1 MKNIKRLTLAVCAVL
16 LACLLCVCAV
26 AEVAPEQPV
35 PTESVAPVAE
45 VAEEESTPVPAE
57 EPSQAPSEEST
68 ATEEPVVTEEPATTT
83 EEPVVEPFSKGY
95 VLAKEGLVL
104 YADAA
109 LTEKAGE
116 LESDAVLYIDGRMGD
131 ILTAFYTVDAELATA
146 YTKADKVEELT
157 EAELAEYLDWC
168 KKNEIE
174 VFFDVAAKTLPL
186 MDVTF
191 VVEQPVVEEPVVEE
205 PVVEEPVEDLPAE
218 DLVEDLPAEDLVED
232 LPSEELIEDEPVEG
246 ALAFDAETLTYTSES
261 GEVIAYIDAEGNLI
275 DAATGL
281 VLAKVDLE
289 LGVIYIPEA
298 AAETEIPQE

>member
-57 EPSQAPSEEST
+57 EPSQAPSEEPT

-218 DLVEDLPAEDLVED
+218 DLVEDLP
-232 LPSEELIEDEPVEG
+232 SEELIEDGEDLSSEEVIEEELVEEPVG
-246 ALAFDAETLTYTSES
+246 PIVLDHATLQYIYQPT
-261 GEVIAYIDAEGNLI
+261 GEVVAYVDAEGNLV
-275 DAATGL
+275 DAYTGL

-289 LGVIYIPEA
+289 QNVIYI
-298 AAETEIPQE
+298 AE

>member
-116 LESDAVLYIDGRMGD
+116 LESDAVLYIDGRMND
-131 ILTAFYTVDAELATA
+131 VLTAFYTVDAELATA

-191 VVEQPVVEEPVVEE
+191 AVEQPVVEEPVVEE
-205 PVVEEPVEDLPAE
+205 PV
-218 DLVEDLPAEDLVED
+218 VEDLPAEDLVED

>member
-1 MKNIKRLTLAVCAVL
+1 MKNIKRLTLTVCAVL

-205 PVVEEPVEDLPAE
+205 PVVEEPI
-218 DLVEDLPAEDLVED
+218 EDLPAEDLVED

-246 ALAFDAETLTYTSES
+246 ALVFDAETLTYTSES